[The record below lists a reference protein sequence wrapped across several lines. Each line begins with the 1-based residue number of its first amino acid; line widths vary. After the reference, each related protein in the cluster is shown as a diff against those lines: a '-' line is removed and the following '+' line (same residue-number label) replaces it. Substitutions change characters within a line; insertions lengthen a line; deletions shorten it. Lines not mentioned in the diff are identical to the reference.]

1 MFPDKQ
7 ISKLSKR
14 TYKKIIKEKVRV
26 AAFEDLVTRKDSHSK
41 VRDISYKKFKIQQ
54 YLSSSKFTI
63 KEKQLLFKLRTRMF
77 DAKANFSSMYV
88 NNDKCNF
95 CESDKI
101 QTQRHLLESC
111 DKIISNS
118 KIISENIEVDHDY
131 IYGEENEQLEVT
143 KMYME
148 IQQICEKLQNQSEDM

>member
-1 MFPDKQ
+1 
-7 ISKLSKR
+7 
-14 TYKKIIKEKVRV
+14 
-26 AAFEDLVTRKDSHSK
+26 
-41 VRDISYKKFKIQQ
+41 
-54 YLSSSKFTI
+54 
-63 KEKQLLFKLRTRMF
+63 MF

-118 KIISENIEVDHDY
+118 KIISENIKVDHDY
-131 IYGEENEQLEVT
+131 IYGKENEQLEVT
-143 KMYME
+143 RMYME
-148 IQQICEKLQNQSEDM
+148 IQQICEKLQNQSV